1 MNRMRVFLLSLA
13 VALSGIACA
22 QTTELQKYELLPEA
36 LVEVFLDH
44 VQTFPSTSISIG
56 QDQYYGQTDPYGKIY
71 GFGRYVRADGVQVF
85 GIFREGR
92 LIQGITL
99 LSNTASV
106 GDATHYAS
114 YNLTTGQL
122 DYVFEGSHRK
132 LFDTRALRNNK
143 FMSLTYVNGD
153 QYVGETVGNKRHG
166 LGLYFYANGDIWFGV
181 YQDNARKGYGATF
194 TVDEHLIIGE
204 WDDEQT
210 IRETDVSKI
219 KKRR

>member
-1 MNRMRVFLLSLA
+1 MNRMRIFLLSLA
-13 VALSGIACA
+13 VALSSIACA
-22 QTTELQKYELLPEA
+22 QTTELMKYELLPEA
-36 LVEVFLDH
+36 LVDVFLDH
-44 VQTFPSTSISIG
+44 VQAFPSTDISIG
-56 QDQYYGQTDPYGKIY
+56 QDQYFGQTAPSGKIY

-99 LSNTASV
+99 LSTSASV

-122 DYVFEGSHRK
+122 DYVFKGSHRQ
-132 LFDTRALRNNK
+132 LFDTRALKNNK
-143 FMSLTYVNGD
+143 FMSFTYVNGD

-181 YQDNARKGYGATF
+181 YQDNVRKGYGATF
-194 TVDEHLIIGE
+194 TTDDHLIIGE
-204 WDDEQT
+204 WDDET
-210 IRETDVSKI
+210 VKRETDVSKL

>member
-1 MNRMRVFLLSLA
+1 MNNLRLIYLSL
-13 VALSGIACA
+13 VLTLSTMTFA
-22 QTTELQKYELLPEA
+22 QTADLQKYARLSEP

-166 LGLYFYANGDIWFGV
+166 LGLYFYANGDIWFGI
-181 YQDNARKGYGATF
+181 YQDNVRKGYGATF
-194 TVDEHLIIGE
+194 TTDDHLIIGK

-210 IRETDVSKI
+210 IRETDVSKL

>member
-1 MNRMRVFLLSLA
+1 MNHLRIFLLSLA
-13 VALSGIACA
+13 VTLGSMALA
-22 QTTELQKYELLPEA
+22 QTTDLQKYAMLSEP

-44 VQTFPSTSISIG
+44 VQAFPSTTISFG
-56 QDQYYGQTDPYGKIY
+56 QDQYFGQTDPDGKIY

-85 GIFREGR
+85 GIFREGK

-99 LSNTASV
+99 LSSTASV
-106 GDATHYAS
+106 GDVTHYAS

-143 FMSLTYVNGD
+143 FLSLTYVNGD